1 VGLKVV
7 SDGLALS
14 QQFAAD
20 EVQVM
25 GRVNKGSLLFAGL
38 VLLAAAYFAAFIYR
52 TSFVVDGERYFSLF
66 DDAMISMRYASNLAN
81 GHGLVWNPGQRPVEG
96 FTDPIWTLYMTLPH
110 LLPIAPS
117 KRSLFIQV
125 TAALLL
131 LVNLYFVKRIAEDL
145 SDHSVPV
152 GLGAVGLTAFFYPIN
167 NWSLQGMEVG
177 LLTLLISIATWMTIR
192 SIRTD
197 QFDIRVYLVLGL
209 ATLVRPDM
217 VVPFVVTWAFLTVAA
232 RGRAV
237 PHLFAGLSIL
247 AASSLGTTVF
257 RLRYFGDVLPNTY
270 YLKMTGYP
278 LLLRVSR
285 GASVL
290 SQFIWSMNPILFS
303 MPLLLVF
310 RRSPTLMYPLCL
322 LLAQMAY
329 SVFVGGDA
337 WEEWGGS
344 NRYISIVMPGFFVL
358 FSCAAWRVSRL
369 VTLESTDRPRTT
381 PPWVRR
387 SVFPGLI
394 LLALVSFNSPL
405 GPVSL
410 ASLTLL
416 TPPIHSGPGGEN
428 MSEVKETLLLRAI
441 TTDQASIA
449 LTRAGTIPYFT
460 GRPAVDLL
468 GKTDAH
474 IARESARVPAGLRR
488 FVAFRPGHTKFDYD
502 YSVGQLRPD
511 IVAQL
516 WADQDRVK
524 PYLDEY
530 YRRVEVEGVKMWL
543 RLDSPNILWAE
554 VRRRGGRLLGPLGS

>member
-1 VGLKVV
+1 
-7 SDGLALS
+7 
-14 QQFAAD
+14 
-20 EVQVM
+20 M

-96 FTDPIWTLYMTLPH
+96 FTDPIWTFYMTLPH

-152 GLGAVGLTAFFYPIN
+152 SLAAVGLTAFFYPIN

-217 VVPFVVTWAFLTVAA
+217 VVPLVVTWAFLTVAA
-232 RGRAV
+232 PGRAV
-237 PHLFAGLSIL
+237 QHLLAGLFIL
-247 AASSLGTTVF
+247 AASSLGATVF

-290 SQFIWSMNPILFS
+290 SQFIWSMNPILFA

-310 RRSPTLMYPLCL
+310 RRSPALMYPLCL
-322 LLAQMAY
+322 LFAQMVY

-358 FSCAAWRVSRL
+358 FSCAAWRISQL

-474 IARESARVPAGLRR
+474 VARESARVPAGLRR

-530 YRRVEVEGVKMWL
+530 YRQVEVEGVKIWL

-554 VRRRGGRLLGPLGS
+554 VRRRGGRLLGPPGS

>member
-1 VGLKVV
+1 MRWV
-7 SDGLALS
+7 S
-14 QQFAAD
+14 
-20 EVQVM
+20 
-25 GRVNKGSLLFAGL
+25 KGSFLFAGL
-38 VLLAAAYFAAFIYR
+38 MLVAAAYFGAFIYR

-66 DDAMISMRYASNLAN
+66 DDAMISMRYASNLAT
-81 GHGLVWNPGQRPVEG
+81 GHGLVWNPDARPVEG

-110 LLPIAPS
+110 LLPIAAS
-117 KRSLFIQV
+117 KRSLFIQI

-131 LVNLYFVKRIAEDL
+131 LVNLYFVKRIAEEL
-145 SDHSVPV
+145 SDHNVPV
-152 GLGAVGLTAFFYPIN
+152 SLAAVGLTAFFYPLN

-177 LLTLLISIATWMTIR
+177 LVTLLVSIATWATIR
-192 SIRTD
+192 SLRTGR
-197 QFDIRVYLVLGL
+197 FDVRIYLLLGL

-217 VVPFVVTWAFLTVAA
+217 VVPFVVTWAFLVVAA
-232 RGRAV
+232 PGRAL
-237 PHLFAGLSIL
+237 PHLFAGLFVL
-247 AASSLGTTVF
+247 MASSLGATMF
-257 RLRYFGDVLPNTY
+257 RLRYFGDILPNTY

-278 LLLRVSR
+278 LMLRVSR
-285 GASVL
+285 GAAVL
-290 SQFIWSMNPILFS
+290 GQFIWSMNPILFL
-303 MPLLLVF
+303 MPLLLVL
-310 RRSPTLMYPLCL
+310 RRSPALMYPLCL

-337 WEEWGGS
+337 WEEWVGS
-344 NRYISIVMPGFFVL
+344 NRYISIAMPGFFVL
-358 FSCAAWRVSRL
+358 FSCAAWHISELAIR
-369 VTLESTDRPRTT
+369 ESAKRAGGT

-387 SVFPGLI
+387 SVFPVFI
-394 LLALVSFNSPL
+394 LLGLVSFNSPQ

-410 ASLTLL
+410 ANLMLL
-416 TPPIHSGPGGEN
+416 IPPFHSGPGGEN

-441 TTDQASIA
+441 TTDKASIA
-449 LTRAGTIPYFT
+449 VTRAGTIPYFT

-511 IVAQL
+511 VVAQL
-516 WADQDRVK
+516 WAGKDRVK

-530 YRRVEVEGVKMWL
+530 YQQVEVQGVKLWL

-554 VRRRGGRLLGPLGS
+554 VRRRGGRSLGPLGG